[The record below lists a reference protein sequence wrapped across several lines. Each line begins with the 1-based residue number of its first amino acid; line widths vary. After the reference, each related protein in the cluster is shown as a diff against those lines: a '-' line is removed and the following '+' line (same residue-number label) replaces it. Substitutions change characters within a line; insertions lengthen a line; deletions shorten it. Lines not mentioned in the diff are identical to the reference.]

1 MKKGLILS
9 ATLFF
14 IALGVLYSSKGFAS
28 EESTVAANVV
38 DTTES
43 TNSEVVA
50 AKLESTLSFKGLDDH
65 IVELGANFDPRAG
78 VTAED
83 SIEGD
88 LTDKIKITGTVDTS
102 KFGEYPLNYSVENA
116 AGKKLEKKI
125 TVSVSLSSA
134 PVIEYHTV
142 EIPELTL
149 PRYADYKQAIK
160 DKVIVK
166 NKKGEVVP
174 LEDVDYS
181 ITSETNTD
189 KLGKMW
195 GLFTI
200 SYSNGTQLCA
210 TVKINVISGI
220 NIVQP
225 DIYHMFYV
233 GHDNKSFDP
242 YSFFSAFEIG
252 VDGKEAKL
260 GKYDSNTKVGVRI
273 IDNPVDFS
281 KPGDYTIRYRIT
293 NSLGEEIDHSY
304 VVTVNELKPLKIT
317 VADKVLYVGDKLTDD
332 IILGWPEIENADT
345 LEYEVLDKVIPVN
358 KVANT
363 LTTAGEYSIRY
374 VAYQDTGDTAEATIK
389 LTVKERP
396 IVNDPTNTNV
406 QNQSVSTKQIPVSAS
421 TKKATLPNTGSEN
434 TNILFSM
441 IGFILIGSIV
451 FFKTKKTIKQ

>member
-14 IALGVLYSSKGFAS
+14 IASGVLYSSKGVAA

-50 AKLESTLSFKGLDDH
+50 AKLESTLIFKGLDDR

-83 SIEGD
+83 SVEGD

-102 KFGEYPLNYSVENA
+102 KFGEYILNYSVENA

-142 EIPELTL
+142 EISELTL

-160 DKVIVK
+160 EKVIVK

-210 TVKINVISGI
+210 TVKINVVSGI

-233 GHDNKSFDP
+233 GNDNKSFDP

-252 VDGKEAKL
+252 VDGKEIKL

-273 IDNPVDFS
+273 IDNPVDS
-281 KPGDYTIRYRIT
+281 WCENYR
-293 NSLGEEIDHSY
+293 
-304 VVTVNELKPLKIT
+304 
-317 VADKVLYVGDKLTDD
+317 
-332 IILGWPEIENADT
+332 
-345 LEYEVLDKVIPVN
+345 
-358 KVANT
+358 
-363 LTTAGEYSIRY
+363 
-374 VAYQDTGDTAEATIK
+374 
-389 LTVKERP
+389 
-396 IVNDPTNTNV
+396 
-406 QNQSVSTKQIPVSAS
+406 
-421 TKKATLPNTGSEN
+421 
-434 TNILFSM
+434 
-441 IGFILIGSIV
+441 
-451 FFKTKKTIKQ
+451 